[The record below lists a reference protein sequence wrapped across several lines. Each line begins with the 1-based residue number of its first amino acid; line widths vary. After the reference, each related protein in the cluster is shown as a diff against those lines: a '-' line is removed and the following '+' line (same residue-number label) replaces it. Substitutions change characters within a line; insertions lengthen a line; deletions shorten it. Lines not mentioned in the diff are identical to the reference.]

1 MSKKESSLSAL
12 LPAKSRLLLTGGGKD
27 FIERIGV
34 EATRRVIHHVMM
46 GENLREQTEPLT
58 RRRVAQISGAI
69 VALFARGCLEMD
81 NFPDSVSALA
91 VEQLRSA
98 KKDKADIWLAQWLIG
113 LTGKS
118 VQNVLRSKNEALE
131 SYLSDFETAIEEA
144 AQNALKTPGK

>member
-1 MSKKESSLSAL
+1 

-131 SYLSDFETAIEEA
+131 SYLSDFETAIGEA